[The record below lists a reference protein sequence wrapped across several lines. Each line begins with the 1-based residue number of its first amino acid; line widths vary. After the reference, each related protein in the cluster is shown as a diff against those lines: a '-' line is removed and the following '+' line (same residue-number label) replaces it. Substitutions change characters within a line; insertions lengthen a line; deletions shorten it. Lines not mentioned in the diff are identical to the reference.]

1 MVMANAYAWRGR
13 GRYASLYLV
22 VHWCLV
28 VCYICT
34 YNVRTLYVLQEEE
47 HKATVAAKI
56 QVENQRML
64 EDEHN
69 RQTALLKAGQMTAK
83 QQKERNR
90 DALLLSPCTSH
101 KPIASPTETSQTATG
116 SVVAVQ
122 LGHAV
127 PSQKSIASVKA
138 FADTKCSLPGQVQTD
153 EDDEVTD
160 YDAGS
165 EGSGVDG
172 TRLLTADKETNTSM
186 SLLNSLAHLIPA
198 TNQAEDCSMVA
209 EGLQE
214 STTSVQPELSRKIS
228 TASQTGLSMADITA
242 FTEELENEGEG
253 LDAKESQEVDE
264 KDYLEA
270 VAEVQAAISREL
282 LESAIRMSPQIS
294 EALVERVASLGP
306 EAMEVLEE
314 IRSKFSVRSQLG
326 SELQSSEAST
336 LSVGVGRRTPTP
348 YPSVSSLSTAQT
360 KSSTSSISPSGK
372 VVSTL
377 QFVSS
382 SLQSINE
389 GTASQQ
395 NESACVLE
403 SSQEDN
409 YEESAERCCE
419 APPTSE
425 SISIAGSS
433 TNPQCLSL
441 LSTCVAKDTAKA
453 LIDQIFCEVMQNP
466 MFRNMPNGDNQEATG
481 ETDASVTGEFKCLD
495 RQSISVPSSAHNL
508 QIDPGAPDD
517 TLQTTVSEMPLHES
531 GSSSTAFFPQTNSSR
546 PLSSL
551 KDCSSTASVKR
562 RSPAASISMT
572 TAQANTKAKSAS
584 VQSTKSIKDRLSSQG
599 SVSVVNGG
607 SRSRP
612 ASKAS
617 IVSQKASS
625 RGGMN
630 MSQRSFTASRL
641 NVAASHKSV
650 NSQQSS
656 PVSVK
661 KLEIAM
667 PASSPIMQASSI
679 KMIEYGPA
687 TVESSLTLP
696 STPQPSDQATLLH
709 SQADLSGTLSLQ
721 SASLLFQ
728 SSKRSSASLSAGES
742 VPQVPSDHSS
752 KTSLFKTVA
761 ESMEQVLPEKSEAP
775 PTDAEAVKE
784 TDLGCESV
792 TVPESAGA
800 DIEEADWSIASEDRL
815 RDADTNN
822 GDSEQ
827 NNSMNSMASSGSLP
841 RDVFVEE
848 ASAEVLERAPS
859 RHADSATSG
868 EQIAL
873 QPPLSPNAEAIDQSE
888 AVSTQDAIGELPMAE
903 EGPLGAIDDGEVL
916 VQEEK
921 VQTPDYGAME
931 VSHLESVVV
940 RDGRE
945 AGECE
950 EQIGDPQVITVSFSN
965 DGETP
970 APTLPSSSS
979 VAGQGIVQPPNE
991 SFVPAVEGSMPG
1003 VVASQQTSSEST
1015 TDGRAEEN
1023 INVLR
1028 SEPASSN
1035 EEVATKA
1042 MSEEEPVVQG
1052 PSTVTTGMESNA
1064 SAASV
1069 AKASSKPSMA
1079 CVGMES
1085 SISAVSVGKPSSEQP
1100 SPASVS
1106 VSLNASAVSIGKPA
1120 SKQPSAASVSVRSKT
1135 STASIGKPSSEQP
1148 TPASVNVSS
1157 NASAVSVRKP
1167 SSKQPSAASVSVRSK
1182 TSTASIG
1189 KPSSEQPS
1197 PASVNVSP
1205 NASAVSV
1212 RKPSSKQPSA
1222 ASVSVRSKTST
1233 ASIGKP
1239 SSEQPTPASVNVS
1252 PNASAVSVRKP
1263 SSKQPSAAS
1272 VSVRSKSSTSSVGK
1286 SSSERP
1292 SSKQPSRASI
1302 GMGSKVSVA
1311 NLERPSSKQPSVA
1324 GIDSD
1329 KTASVSLSN
1338 VALSPA
1344 SMDSNEQSSTG
1355 EDEVISET
1363 VAQARPTNDSDADTG
1378 SLHSKGAP
1386 PGSDEGEA
1394 ATTPASQLVCEMEDG
1409 ENTIVTDP
1417 AQSQTSSPCVQANAV
1432 SLNEDSVET
1441 VHSEMKTAKQMSGHS
1456 VKQGDALS
1464 TNGAPK
1470 GINASNS
1477 NTGNDAL
1484 TPVVPDNSKDEEVL
1498 TPPNETVS
1506 DSVPP
1511 AEGHQGLVTSN

>member
-1 MVMANAYAWRGR
+1 M
-13 GRYASLYLV
+13 
-22 VHWCLV
+22 
-28 VCYICT
+28 
-34 YNVRTLYVLQEEE
+34 
-47 HKATVAAKI
+47 AAKV
-56 QVENQRML
+56 QVKKHRML

-69 RQTALLKAGQMTAK
+69 RQTALLKARQKTAK

-90 DALLLSPCTSH
+90 DELLLSPGTSPRLH
-101 KPIASPTETSQTATG
+101 KPIASPTKISQTATG
-116 SVVAVQ
+116 SVVAVE

-127 PSQKSIASVKA
+127 PSQKSIASAKA
-138 FADTKCSLPGQVQTD
+138 FDNIKHSLPGQVQTD

-160 YDAGS
+160 CGPGS
-165 EGSGVDG
+165 EGSGIDG

-214 STTSVQPELSRKIS
+214 STTSVQPELSHKMSI
-228 TASQTGLSMADITA
+228 ASQTGLCMADITA
-242 FTEELENEGEG
+242 FTEELENEGKG
-253 LDAKESQEVDE
+253 LDAKGSQEVDE

-270 VAEVQAAISREL
+270 VAEVQAAISQEL

-314 IRSKFSVRSQLG
+314 IRSKFSVHSQLG

-348 YPSVSSLSTAQT
+348 YPSASSLSTAQT

-377 QFVSS
+377 QIVSS

-389 GTASQQ
+389 GTTLTSQQ

-403 SSQEDN
+403 SSQEEN

-419 APPTSE
+419 TPPTSE
-425 SISIAGSS
+425 SMRTAGSS

-466 MFRNMPNGDNQEATG
+466 MFQDMPNGDNQEATG
-481 ETDASVTGEFKCLD
+481 ETDTSVTREFKCLD
-495 RQSISVPSSAHNL
+495 RQSISVPSSAHSL
-508 QIDPGAPDD
+508 QIDPAAPSD

-546 PLSSL
+546 PPSSL

-562 RSPAASISMT
+562 RSPAASTSMT
-572 TAQANTKAKSAS
+572 SAQANKKAKSAS

-599 SVSVVNGG
+599 SVSAVNSG
-607 SRSRP
+607 SRSRTT
-612 ASKAS
+612 SKAS
-617 IVSQKASS
+617 IVSQKASA

-656 PVSVK
+656 PASVK
-661 KLEIAM
+661 KSEIAM

-679 KMIEYGPA
+679 KMIEYHPA
-687 TVESSLTLP
+687 TVESSQTLP
-696 STPQPSDQATLLH
+696 STPQPSDQTTLLH

-728 SSKRSSASLSAGES
+728 SSKRSSASLSAGEF
-742 VPQVPSDHSS
+742 VPQVSCDRPS
-752 KTSLFKTVA
+752 KTSLCKTVA
-761 ESMEQVLPEKSEAP
+761 ESMEQVLSEKSEAP

-784 TDLGCESV
+784 TDLLGYESV
-792 TVPESAGA
+792 TVPESADA
-800 DIEEADWSIASEDRL
+800 DIEEADQSITTEDRL

-868 EQIAL
+868 GQSASL
-873 QPPLSPNAEAIDQSE
+873 PPLSPNAEATDQSE
-888 AVSTQDAIGELPMAE
+888 AVSTRDAIGGLPMAE
-903 EGPLGAIDDGEVL
+903 EGALGAIDDGEEL

-921 VQTPDYGAME
+921 VQPPDDGAME
-931 VSHLESVVV
+931 VSQQESIIVQ
-940 RDGRE
+940 DGCE
-945 AGECE
+945 ARECE
-950 EQIGDPQVITVSFSN
+950 KIGDPQVITVSFSN

-991 SFVPAVEGSMPG
+991 SFIPAVEGSMPG
-1003 VVASQQTSSEST
+1003 VMASQQNSSEST
-1015 TDGRAEEN
+1015 TDGCAEEN
-1023 INVLR
+1023 INVLH
-1028 SEPASSN
+1028 SEPAKSN

-1042 MSEEEPVVQG
+1042 MREEEPVFQE
-1052 PSTVTTGMESNA
+1052 PSTVTAGMESNA

-1069 AKASSKPSMA
+1069 AKPSSRPSMA

-1085 SISAVSVGKPSSEQP
+1085 NISAVSVGKPSSEQP
-1100 SPASVS
+1100 SPALVS
-1106 VSLNASAVSIGKPA
+1106 MSPNASAVSVGKPA

-1135 STASIGKPSSEQP
+1135 STAS
-1148 TPASVNVSS
+1148 
-1157 NASAVSVRKP
+1157 
-1167 SSKQPSAASVSVRSK
+1167 
-1182 TSTASIG
+1182 
-1189 KPSSEQPS
+1189 
-1197 PASVNVSP
+1197 
-1205 NASAVSV
+1205 
-1212 RKPSSKQPSA
+1212 
-1222 ASVSVRSKTST
+1222 
-1233 ASIGKP
+1233 
-1239 SSEQPTPASVNVS
+1239 
-1252 PNASAVSVRKP
+1252 
-1263 SSKQPSAAS
+1263 
-1272 VSVRSKSSTSSVGK
+1272 VGK
-1286 SSSERP
+1286 SSSERL
-1292 SSKQPSRASI
+1292 SAKQPSRASI

-1311 NLERPSSKQPSVA
+1311 SLGRPSTKQPSVA
-1324 GIDSD
+1324 AIDSD

-1338 VALSPA
+1338 VALSPV

-1355 EDEVISET
+1355 EDKVISEN
-1363 VAQARPTNDSDADTG
+1363 VAQARPTDDSDADTG
-1378 SLHSKGAP
+1378 SLSSKGAP
-1386 PGSDEGEA
+1386 PGSDKGDA
-1394 ATTPASQLVCEMEDG
+1394 ATTPVSQLVCEVEG
-1409 ENTIVTDP
+1409 GGNTIVTDP
-1417 AQSQTSSPCVQANAV
+1417 AQSQASSLCVHANAV
-1432 SLNEDSVET
+1432 SLDEVSVET
-1441 VHSEMKTAKQMSGHS
+1441 VHSEMMTAKQMSGYS

-1464 TNGAPK
+1464 TKGAAK
-1470 GINASNS
+1470 SISASNS
-1477 NTGNDAL
+1477 STGNDAS
-1484 TPVVPDNSKDEEVL
+1484 PPDEEVL
-1498 TPPNETVS
+1498 TPPNATVS

-1511 AEGHQGLVTSN
+1511 AEGQQA

>member
-1 MVMANAYAWRGR
+1 MQAQKKMDMKNLLEQEKMELHHQIKRRIALETIVSALEVRAIKWLWQTHMHGEGWVGML
-13 GRYASLYLV
+13 LYLV

-326 SELQSSEAST
+326 SELQSIEAST

-466 MFRNMPNGDNQEATG
+466 MFQNMPNGDNQEATG

-546 PLSSL
+546 PPSSL

-562 RSPAASISMT
+562 RSPAASTSMT

-584 VQSTKSIKDRLSSQG
+584 VQSTKSIKDRLLSQG

-679 KMIEYGPA
+679 KMIEYRPA

-742 VPQVPSDHSS
+742 VPQVPCDHPS
-752 KTSLFKTVA
+752 KTSFCKTVA

-800 DIEEADWSIASEDRL
+800 DIEEADQSIASEDRL
-815 RDADTNN
+815 RDAD
-822 GDSEQ
+822 
-827 NNSMNSMASSGSLP
+827 NSMNSMASSGSLP

-868 EQIAL
+868 GQSAL

-888 AVSTQDAIGELPMAE
+888 AVSTRDAIGGLPMAE

-950 EQIGDPQVITVSFSN
+950 EQIGDPQVITVSSSN

-970 APTLPSSSS
+970 APTLSSSSS
-979 VAGQGIVQPPNE
+979 VAGQGILQPPNE
-991 SFVPAVEGSMPG
+991 SFTPAVEGSMPG

-1052 PSTVTTGMESNA
+1052 PSTVTTDMEFNA

-1069 AKASSKPSMA
+1069 AKASYKPSMA

-1120 SKQPSAASVSVRSKT
+1120 
-1135 STASIGKPSSEQP
+1135 
-1148 TPASVNVSS
+1148 
-1157 NASAVSVRKP
+1157 
-1167 SSKQPSAASVSVRSK
+1167 SKQPSAASVSVRSK

-1239 SSEQPTPASVNVS
+1239 SSEQPSPASVNVS

-1311 NLERPSSKQPSVA
+1311 SLERPSSKQPSVA

-1409 ENTIVTDP
+1409 ENTIVTEP

-1477 NTGNDAL
+1477 NTGNDAS